1 MKGVRTV
8 EQAAAELDRHPE
20 LLRRWLNEKKP
31 RLRGEKIAGRWFI
44 TVAEL
49 NRFRRTQ
56 PERRK
61 RNK

>member
-8 EQAAAELDRHPE
+8 EQAAVELDRHPE
-20 LLRRWLNEKKP
+20 LLRRWLKEK

-49 NRFRRTQ
+49 KHFRRTQ

-61 RNK
+61 RTR

>member
-20 LLRRWLNEKKP
+20 LLRRWLKEKKP